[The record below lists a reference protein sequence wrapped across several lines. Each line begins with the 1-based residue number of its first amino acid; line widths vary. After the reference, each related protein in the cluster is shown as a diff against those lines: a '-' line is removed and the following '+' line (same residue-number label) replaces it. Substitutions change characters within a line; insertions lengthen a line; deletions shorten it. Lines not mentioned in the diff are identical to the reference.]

1 MTSLPIYDRS
11 GAEVGKYEV
20 DPAELAPRISKQL
33 MHDVVVMY
41 QANLRLGTVKTKGR
55 SEVAGTTKKMY
66 RQKGTGNARAGS
78 RTSGIRRGGGDIH
91 PRVPRDWSYRLTK
104 KAIRLATRM
113 AMASKITENQVMLI
127 DKLSF
132 AQPKTKEMAGILKA
146 LKINGESLLVA
157 VDGYDVN
164 VYKSICNIANVS
176 VLPVAELN
184 ALSVLRPR
192 SAAYDNRRLGR
203 LSQQGRGE
211 TNSIKYA
218 GCMKCTSCTMKASNL
233 VRFTQSLT
241 RCDTRNSAMARD
253 ITKTKL
259 ALEPSQIIFRP
270 LVTEKGMHKAN
281 RNNAYAFEVNRLAGK
296 DDIRRAVEE
305 LFDVKVL
312 HVNTQNRK
320 GKPRKTRFRSG
331 QTKAWKKAV
340 VTLDKE
346 HRINFF

>member
-55 SEVAGTTKKMY
+55 SDVAGTTKKMY

-78 RTSGIRRGGGDIH
+78 RTSGVRRGGGDIH

-113 AMASKITENQVMLI
+113 AVASKIGENQVMLI
-127 DKLSF
+127 DNLTF
-132 AQPKTKEMAGILKA
+132 TQPKTKEMTAILKA

-192 SAAYDNRRLGR
+192 RLLMTTAALDAFR
-203 LSQQGRGE
+203 S
-211 TNSIKYA
+211 
-218 GCMKCTSCTMKASNL
+218 KA
-233 VRFTQSLT
+233 
-241 RCDTRNSAMARD
+241 
-253 ITKTKL
+253 
-259 ALEPSQIIFRP
+259 
-270 LVTEKGMHKAN
+270 
-281 RNNAYAFEVNRLAGK
+281 AGK
-296 DDIRRAVEE
+296 HAV
-305 LFDVKVL
+305 
-312 HVNTQNRK
+312 
-320 GKPRKTRFRSG
+320 
-331 QTKAWKKAV
+331 
-340 VTLDKE
+340 
-346 HRINFF
+346 